1 MEMRKVRFRC
11 CGCCL
16 TMLVFW
22 PAVVLFGALFGRPES
37 GADDEEHAAI
47 TTLFMG

>member
-1 MEMRKVRFRC
+1 MGMRKVHFRC

-16 TMLVFW
+16 TMLIFW
-22 PAVVLFGALFGRPES
+22 PAVVLFGALFGRPDSTAE
-37 GADDEEHAAI
+37 DEENAAI